1 MLHVRTDILKILKM
15 AGYSSYRLRK
25 ENIMSESTMTRL
37 RHGGDINLST
47 INTIMELVPID
58 IEDLIV
64 YTKESEL

>member
-47 INTIMELVPID
+47 INTIMELIPID

-64 YTKESEL
+64 YSEETEL